1 MEKNKGPK
9 TEATALPPEEV
20 REREEQQ
27 RVERGS
33 HAVGQRRPWDT
44 LQARRRTFSQT
55 HRHRQQSEGYQQLR
69 GWGEEEEGKEGQIY
83 GDRG

>member
-27 RVERGS
+27 SGEGQPCGGTAK
-33 HAVGQRRPWDT
+33 AVGHPT
-44 LQARRRTFSQT
+44 SQAKDVFTDSQAQAT
-55 HRHRQQSEGYQQLR
+55 E
-69 GWGEEEEGKEGQIY
+69 
-83 GDRG
+83 